1 MLCGGI
7 GGRGWRVRRL
17 VIQRKQLRVEPHH
30 CSGRVVEKGVVLLCA
45 LSLNVI
51 HLRALV
57 AEQLVVEPLVAG
69 QLVVEPLVA
78 EQLVVE
84 PYDLLPSAYTCEPL
98 RQQLSHNV
106 SQWWTQCVSL
116 VSMDAVCFLIC
127 LFRSPSFYLFDHP
140 DTKYT

>member
-1 MLCGGI
+1 M
-7 GGRGWRVRRL
+7 
-17 VIQRKQLRVEPHH
+17 IQRKQLRVEPHH

-84 PYDLLPSAYTCEPL
+84 PYDLLPMSAYTCEPL

-116 VSMDAVCFLIC
+116 VSMDACEKNSSIRAAF
-127 LFRSPSFYLFDHP
+127 FS
-140 DTKYT
+140 